1 MWVSLR
7 LKMQILEVKTVAKSK
22 TVYVCSECGY
32 ETPRWLGKCPDCGN
46 WNTLTEQAPKVEF
59 NVAEKKLKRAPGSD
73 AEALRIDQI
82 PDDALA
88 RIPSSIGELDRVL
101 GGGIVEGSLVL
112 VGGDPGIGK
121 STLLTQVCANLSRED
136 IRVLYVSGEES
147 ARQIKMRANRLG
159 ASTSGFYVLSEND
172 LNTVEKRMDQL
183 APRIMVVD
191 SIQTMYLPEM
201 ASAPG
206 SVSQVRECA
215 SRLMRLAKLS
225 NCSVFLVGHVTK
237 EGAIAGPR
245 ILEHMV
251 DAVLYFEGD
260 RQHQYRLLRAVKN
273 RFGSV
278 NELGM
283 FEMTNEGM
291 AEVLNASEALLSE
304 RAHNASGSVIMC
316 AIEGSRPLLTD
327 VQALVSATVFGNPR
341 RMASGVDQSRLA
353 LLLAVLEKRA
363 GMRLYD
369 KDVYIN
375 IAGGLSLTEPA
386 ADLALCAA
394 VASSFRNRPTEGNW
408 AVMGEVGLAGEVR
421 AVPQAERR
429 ILECMRLGF
438 DQVILPKGNLRNL
451 KIPEGMRV
459 VGVDTVSQAVGE
471 LGLFAN

>member
-1 MWVSLR
+1 MA
-7 LKMQILEVKTVAKSK
+7 KAKTL
-22 TVYVCSECGY
+22 YVCSECGY
-32 ETPRWLGKCPDCGN
+32 ETPRWLGRCPDCGN
-46 WNTLTEQAPKVEF
+46 WNTLTEQAPRAAAIVQ
-59 NVAEKKLKRAPGSD
+59 EKKLKRAPGSD
-73 AEALRIDQI
+73 AEAMRIDQI
-82 PDDALA
+82 PDDALL
-88 RIPSSIGELDRVL
+88 RRPSGIGELDRVL
-101 GGGIVEGSLVL
+101 GGGIVEGSFVL

-121 STLLTQVCANLSRED
+121 STLLTQVCAHLSNQGAS
-136 IRVLYVSGEES
+136 VLYVSGEES
-147 ARQIKMRANRLG
+147 ARQIKIRANRLG
-159 ASTSGFYVLSEND
+159 ASASGFYVLSEND
-172 LNTVEKRMDQL
+172 LNTVEKRMEQL
-183 APRIMVVD
+183 SPSVMVVD

-215 SRLMRLAKLS
+215 SRLMRLAKIS

-283 FEMTNEGM
+283 FEMTSEGM
-291 AEVLNASEALLSE
+291 QEVLGASEALLSE

-327 VQALVSATVFGNPR
+327 VQALVATTVFGNPR
-341 RMASGVDQSRLA
+341 RMASGVDQGRLA
-353 LLLAVLEKRA
+353 LLLAVMEKRA

-375 IAGGLSLTEPA
+375 IAGGMSLTEPA

-394 VASSFRNRPTEGNW
+394 VASSFRNRPTSANW

-421 AVPQAERR
+421 AVAQAERR
-429 ILECMRLGF
+429 IAECMRLGF
-438 DQVILPKGNLRNL
+438 DHVLLPKSNLKNLRA
-451 KIPEGMRV
+451 PEGMQV
-459 VGVDTVSQAVGE
+459 TGVETVSQAIGE
-471 LGLFAN
+471 LGLFGD

>member
-1 MWVSLR
+1 MNSIG
-7 LKMQILEVKTVAKSK
+7 ILEEETVAKAK
-22 TVYVCSECGY
+22 TIYVCSECGY
-32 ETPRWLGKCPDCGN
+32 ETGRWLGRCPDCGN
-46 WNTLTEQAPKVEF
+46 WNTLTEQTPRAEF
-59 NVAEKKLKRAPGSD
+59 QVQEKKLKRAPGSD

-82 PDDALA
+82 PDDALV
-88 RIPSSIGELDRVL
+88 RCPSGIGELDRVL
-101 GGGIVEGSLVL
+101 GGGIVEGSFVL

-121 STLLTQVCANLSRED
+121 STLLTQVCANLSRQD
-136 IRVLYVSGEES
+136 ISVLYVSGEES
-147 ARQIKMRANRLG
+147 ARQIKIRANRLG
-159 ASTSGFYVLSEND
+159 ASASGFYVLSEND
-172 LNTVEKRMDQL
+172 LNTVEKRMEQL
-183 APRIMVVD
+183 SPRVMVVD

-237 EGAIAGPR
+237 EGSIAGPR

-291 AEVLNASEALLSE
+291 QEVLFASEALLSE

-327 VQALVSATVFGNPR
+327 VQALVATTVFGNPR
-341 RMASGVDQSRLA
+341 RMASGVDQGRLA

-375 IAGGLSLTEPA
+375 IAGGMSLTEPA

-394 VASSFRNRPTEGNW
+394 VASSFRNRPTNTNW
-408 AVMGEVGLAGEVR
+408 AVMGEVGLAGEIR
-421 AVPQAERR
+421 AVSQAERR
-429 ILECMRLGF
+429 IVECQRLGF
-438 DQVILPKGNLRNL
+438 DHVLLPKSNMKNLR
-451 KIPEGMRV
+451 IPEGMTI
-459 VGVDTVSQAVGE
+459 VGVDTVSQAIGE
-471 LGLFAN
+471 LGLFDH

>member
-1 MWVSLR
+1 MA
-7 LKMQILEVKTVAKSK
+7 KPKTIF
-22 TVYVCSECGY
+22 VCSECGY
-32 ETPRWLGKCPDCGN
+32 ETARWLGKCPDCGN
-46 WNTLTEQAPKVEF
+46 WNTLTEQTAKVGDTIPER
-59 NVAEKKLKRAPGSD
+59 KLKRAPGQD
-73 AEALRIDQI
+73 AQALRIDQI
-82 PDDALA
+82 PDDALV
-88 RIPSSIGELDRVL
+88 RSSSGIGELDRVL
-101 GGGIVEGSLVL
+101 GGGIVEGSFVL

-121 STLLTQVCANLSRED
+121 STLLTQVCANLSREGVN
-136 IRVLYVSGEES
+136 VLYVSGEES
-147 ARQIKMRANRLG
+147 ARQIKIRANRLG
-159 ASTSGFYVLSEND
+159 ASASGFYVLSEND
-172 LNTVEKRMDQL
+172 LNTVEKRMEQL
-183 APRIMVVD
+183 SPSVMVID

-215 SRLMRLAKLS
+215 SRLMRLAKIN

-245 ILEHMV
+245 VLEHMV

-291 AEVLNASEALLSE
+291 VEVLAASEALLSE

-327 VQALVSATVFGNPR
+327 VQALVATTVFGNPR
-341 RMASGVDQSRLA
+341 RMASGVDQGRLA

-363 GMRLYD
+363 GLRLYD

-394 VASSFRNRPTEGNW
+394 VASSYRNRPTAANW

-421 AVPQAERR
+421 AVSQAERR
-429 ILECMRLGF
+429 VLECQRLGF
-438 DQVILPKGNLRNL
+438 DHILLPKSNLKNLRVPDHMV
-451 KIPEGMRV
+451 IS
-459 VGVDTVSQAVGE
+459 GVETVSQAIGA
-471 LGLFAN
+471 LGLFEN